1 MKKVLSIM
9 LTAIMLLS
17 VFGGAVVFAEDTF
30 PIGNLYFTLDNY
42 SYGLP
47 VDGIKIEEPVYN
59 YLFDKYEAYIA
70 DEAGLKAE
78 GNLEAETE
86 YYLCIKFT
94 LNKMVNISSVSSKTV
109 FLSGWGMNDISPYK
123 FRGLN
128 GSYLITFKLPVLAKG
143 FERIDF
149 KIEGY
154 GVGNHTDDIKVTT
167 DTENIEIYKIGWAI
181 RTLDDTVYSAAQ
193 GKIKNGVNYI
203 LRIYINVPEG
213 YSPVGL
219 SREYIT
225 LSGLP
230 SGDLNSGGCIDGD
243 SFNGIAT
250 SVSGKD
256 TEFSIPFLIPAGGEE
271 LIPLEG
277 IEFKVVGNNERSKV
291 NDLKVEVADKEI
303 EIRNRTVYEYNEST
317 LTGVRAI
324 LLNNE
329 VFIPTVK
336 YFMTV
341 DVKIPDAYYINT
353 EDVDLKDFTLF
364 GVAAKKCE
372 RGVGIRAE
380 DGYNV
385 YKFTFDIPIFEEGE
399 VYVEENEELAASG
412 DYDGD
417 GEITVHDA
425 LDILRVIVG
434 FVEADDDI
442 LKNCDVDGDREITV
456 IDAYRVLCLAVGLK

>member
-30 PIGNLYFTLDNY
+30 FIGNLYFTLDNY
-42 SYGLP
+42 NYGSST
-47 VDGIKIEEPVYN
+47 DGIKVDCVYD

-70 DEAGLKAE
+70 DEAGLKVT
-78 GNLEAETE
+78 GNIEAETE

-94 LNKMVNISSVSSKTV
+94 LNEKVDSSSVSKKTV
-109 FLSGWGMNDISPYK
+109 FLSGRMMNDATPYK

-128 GSYLITFKLPVLAKG
+128 GSYIITFKLPVLAKG

-149 KIEGY
+149 KIDGY
-154 GVGNHTDDIKVTT
+154 GVGNHTDDIKITT
-167 DTENIEIYKIGWAI
+167 DTKNVEIYKIGWAI
-181 RTLDDTVYSAAQ
+181 RTLDDSVYSAAE
-193 GKIKNGVNYI
+193 GVIKSGVNYI
-203 LRIYINVPEG
+203 LRIYVNVPEG

-219 SREYIT
+219 SRECIT
-225 LSGLP
+225 LTGLP
-230 SGDLNSGGCIDGD
+230 SGELNSGGHTENGN
-243 SFNGIAT
+243 SFNGIST
-250 SVSGKD
+250 KGD
-256 TEFSIPFLIPAGGEE
+256 TAFSIPFLIPADGEE

-277 IEFKVVGNNERSKV
+277 IEFKVIGNNERSKV

-456 IDAYRVLCLAVGLK
+456 IDAYHVLCLAVGLK